1 MALEAHVWRTCH
13 LLLFSLCRG
22 SLTNPANMRV
32 RFQLID
38 LWEHIQIIAVTD
50 IDAYRN
56 RVWSKSSHQEGTK
69 LGPAAKL
76 TMLLAVSA
84 VVVYSASTST
94 QRSVFSWRFTQ
105 NHVPRRPSIWLSRFC
120 VNGMC
125 LGCVCDVY
133 GLYTWCT
140 WDIYMMYMGYT
151 HDVHGIYTW
160 CTWDIHM
167 IYLSAVHSTL
177 IYLVCE
183 RSRKRQIPGTGKEH
197 LLSLSGQMRLHKE
210 SGRWPPGLR
219 VTASFPVA

>member
-140 WDIYMMYMGYT
+140 WDIHMMYMGYT
-151 HDVHGIYTW
+151 HDVLGIYTW

-167 IYLSAVHSTL
+167 MYLEYTHD
-177 IYLVCE
+177 
-183 RSRKRQIPGTGKEH
+183 IPEC
-197 LLSLSGQMRLHKE
+197 SS
-210 SGRWPPGLR
+210 
-219 VTASFPVA
+219 